1 MLHPSIESANPHV
14 VLANATRT
22 LPDQTTDSLKDSA
35 ATVSPQAREEER
47 SSPVCAALWAY

>member
-22 LPDQTTDSLKDSA
+22 LPDQTTDSLKASV